1 MKFTM
6 IRRIAALGLI
16 LVLAAGIPIQAS
28 SASTEKVTEDAA
40 STKSLQEAQDEKAQL
55 EKALK
60 EAQST
65 IEDLRDSKG
74 DIESKVTELNQQL
87 IDISAR
93 ITDLENQLTAKS
105 EDIQET
111 KDELAGAKEREAQQY
126 ADMKVRIQFMYENGQ
141 TSYLEALLS
150 SRNISEFLNSADY
163 IAQIQSYD
171 RQKLT
176 EYQDTVESIVNLEA
190 QLEQEYTDLEALKS
204 TVESNKATVA
214 AMMRQKESELADISG
229 DIEDAQSDAD
239 YYAAEIQA
247 QEELIAAIKRAEA
260 EKAAA
265 GVEEHPYTGGAF
277 RWPCPSSTR
286 VTSDYGT
293 RVSPMSGAS
302 SNHKGIDI
310 GASAGADIIAA
321 ADGTVTAAS
330 YSSAAGN
337 YVMIDHGGGLYT
349 VYMHASS
356 LLVSPGQTVSAG
368 DVIAKVGS
376 TGISTGSH
384 LHFRRLFKWKLRQP
398 VELPGR
404 LMEKVHV
411 GIDRNS
417 LSLDRE
423 FLHILLRIAYR
434 NEGNYG
440 RTKRK
445 YAKRHDRK

>member
-1 MKFTM
+1 M
-6 IRRIAALGLI
+6 IRRITALGLI

-28 SASTEKVTEDAA
+28 SASTEKVTEDDA
-40 STKSLQEAQDEKAQL
+40 SPKSLQEAQDEKAQL

-60 EAQST
+60 EAQGT
-65 IEDLRDSKG
+65 IEDLKDSKG

-321 ADGTVTAAS
+321 ADGTVTEAS

-384 LHFRRLFKWKLRQP
+384 LHFG
-398 VELPGR
+398 V
-404 LMEKVHV
+404 
-411 GIDRNS
+411 S
-417 LSLDRE
+417 LNGSYVSPWSYL
-423 FLHILLRIAYR
+423 
-434 NEGNYG
+434 GG
-440 RTKRK
+440 
-445 YAKRHDRK
+445 

>member
-6 IRRIAALGLI
+6 IRRITALGLI

-28 SASTEKVTEDAA
+28 SASTEKGTEDAA
-40 STKSLQEAQDEKAQL
+40 PTKSLQEAQDEKAQL

-384 LHFRRLFKWKLRQP
+384 LHFG
-398 VELPGR
+398 V
-404 LMEKVHV
+404 
-411 GIDRNS
+411 S
-417 LSLDRE
+417 LNGSYVSPWSYL
-423 FLHILLRIAYR
+423 
-434 NEGNYG
+434 GG
-440 RTKRK
+440 
-445 YAKRHDRK
+445 

>member
-384 LHFRRLFKWKLRQP
+384 LHFG
-398 VELPGR
+398 V
-404 LMEKVHV
+404 
-411 GIDRNS
+411 S
-417 LSLDRE
+417 LNGSYVSPWSCL
-423 FLHILLRIAYR
+423 
-434 NEGNYG
+434 GG
-440 RTKRK
+440 
-445 YAKRHDRK
+445 

>member
-1 MKFTM
+1 
-6 IRRIAALGLI
+6 
-16 LVLAAGIPIQAS
+16 
-28 SASTEKVTEDAA
+28 
-40 STKSLQEAQDEKAQL
+40 
-55 EKALK
+55 
-60 EAQST
+60 
-65 IEDLRDSKG
+65 
-74 DIESKVTELNQQL
+74 
-87 IDISAR
+87 
-93 ITDLENQLTAKS
+93 
-105 EDIQET
+105 
-111 KDELAGAKEREAQQY
+111 
-126 ADMKVRIQFMYENGQ
+126 
-141 TSYLEALLS
+141 
-150 SRNISEFLNSADY
+150 
-163 IAQIQSYD
+163 
-171 RQKLT
+171 
-176 EYQDTVESIVNLEA
+176 
-190 QLEQEYTDLEALKS
+190 
-204 TVESNKATVA
+204 
-214 AMMRQKESELADISG
+214 MMRQKESELADISG

-356 LLVSPGQTVSAG
+356 PAGIARTDRVGGRCDRKSRKYRHFNWKPSA
-368 DVIAKVGS
+368 
-376 TGISTGSH
+376 
-384 LHFRRLFKWKLRQP
+384 FRRLFKWKLRQP

-440 RTKRK
+440 RTKEK
-445 YAKRHDRK
+445 ICKTA

>member
-6 IRRIAALGLI
+6 IRRITALGLI

-28 SASTEKVTEDAA
+28 SASTEKVTEDDA

-60 EAQST
+60 EAQGT

-126 ADMKVRIQFMYENGQ
+126 ADMKVRIQFMYENRQ

-384 LHFRRLFKWKLRQP
+384 LHFG
-398 VELPGR
+398 V
-404 LMEKVHV
+404 
-411 GIDRNS
+411 S
-417 LSLDRE
+417 LNGSYVSPWSYL
-423 FLHILLRIAYR
+423 
-434 NEGNYG
+434 GG
-440 RTKRK
+440 
-445 YAKRHDRK
+445 

>member
-6 IRRIAALGLI
+6 IRRITALGLI

-74 DIESKVTELNQQL
+74 DIESKVIELNQQL

-310 GASAGADIIAA
+310 GASSGADIIAA

-384 LHFRRLFKWKLRQP
+384 LHFG
-398 VELPGR
+398 V
-404 LMEKVHV
+404 
-411 GIDRNS
+411 S
-417 LSLDRE
+417 LNGSYVSPWSYL
-423 FLHILLRIAYR
+423 
-434 NEGNYG
+434 GG
-440 RTKRK
+440 
-445 YAKRHDRK
+445 

>member
-6 IRRIAALGLI
+6 IRRITALGLM

-28 SASTEKVTEDAA
+28 SASTEKVTEDDA

-65 IEDLRDSKG
+65 IEDLKDSKG

-384 LHFRRLFKWKLRQP
+384 LHFG
-398 VELPGR
+398 V
-404 LMEKVHV
+404 
-411 GIDRNS
+411 S
-417 LSLDRE
+417 LNGSYVSPWSYL
-423 FLHILLRIAYR
+423 
-434 NEGNYG
+434 GG
-440 RTKRK
+440 
-445 YAKRHDRK
+445 

>member
-384 LHFRRLFKWKLRQP
+384 LHLG
-398 VELPGR
+398 V
-404 LMEKVHV
+404 
-411 GIDRNS
+411 S
-417 LSLDRE
+417 LNGSYVSPWSYL
-423 FLHILLRIAYR
+423 
-434 NEGNYG
+434 GG
-440 RTKRK
+440 
-445 YAKRHDRK
+445 

>member
-6 IRRIAALGLI
+6 IRRITALGLI

-60 EAQST
+60 EAQGT
-65 IEDLRDSKG
+65 IEDLKDSKG

-87 IDISAR
+87 MDISAR

-286 VTSDYGT
+286 VTSNYGT

-384 LHFRRLFKWKLRQP
+384 LHFG
-398 VELPGR
+398 V
-404 LMEKVHV
+404 
-411 GIDRNS
+411 S
-417 LSLDRE
+417 LNGSYVSPWSYL
-423 FLHILLRIAYR
+423 
-434 NEGNYG
+434 GG
-440 RTKRK
+440 
-445 YAKRHDRK
+445 

>member
-6 IRRIAALGLI
+6 IRRITALGLI

-60 EAQST
+60 EAQGT
-65 IEDLRDSKG
+65 IEDLKDSKG

-111 KDELAGAKEREAQQY
+111 KDELAGVKEREAQQY

-384 LHFRRLFKWKLRQP
+384 LHFG
-398 VELPGR
+398 V
-404 LMEKVHV
+404 
-411 GIDRNS
+411 S
-417 LSLDRE
+417 LNGSYVSPWSYL
-423 FLHILLRIAYR
+423 
-434 NEGNYG
+434 GG
-440 RTKRK
+440 
-445 YAKRHDRK
+445 

>member
-6 IRRIAALGLI
+6 IRRITALGQI

-60 EAQST
+60 EAQGT
-65 IEDLRDSKG
+65 IEDLKDSKG

-384 LHFRRLFKWKLRQP
+384 LHFG
-398 VELPGR
+398 V
-404 LMEKVHV
+404 
-411 GIDRNS
+411 S
-417 LSLDRE
+417 LNGSYVSPWSYL
-423 FLHILLRIAYR
+423 
-434 NEGNYG
+434 GG
-440 RTKRK
+440 
-445 YAKRHDRK
+445 

>member
-6 IRRIAALGLI
+6 IRRITALGLI

-74 DIESKVTELNQQL
+74 DIESKVIELNQQL

-384 LHFRRLFKWKLRQP
+384 LHFG
-398 VELPGR
+398 V
-404 LMEKVHV
+404 
-411 GIDRNS
+411 S
-417 LSLDRE
+417 LNGSYVSPWSYL
-423 FLHILLRIAYR
+423 
-434 NEGNYG
+434 GG
-440 RTKRK
+440 
-445 YAKRHDRK
+445 

>member
-229 DIEDAQSDAD
+229 DIEDAQSDAN

-384 LHFRRLFKWKLRQP
+384 LHFG
-398 VELPGR
+398 V
-404 LMEKVHV
+404 
-411 GIDRNS
+411 S
-417 LSLDRE
+417 LNGSYVSPWSYL
-423 FLHILLRIAYR
+423 
-434 NEGNYG
+434 GG
-440 RTKRK
+440 
-445 YAKRHDRK
+445 

>member
-6 IRRIAALGLI
+6 IRRITALGLI

-28 SASTEKVTEDAA
+28 SASTEKVTEDDA

-60 EAQST
+60 EAQGT
-65 IEDLRDSKG
+65 IEDLKDSKG

-93 ITDLENQLTAKS
+93 ITDLENQLTVKS

-384 LHFRRLFKWKLRQP
+384 LHFG
-398 VELPGR
+398 V
-404 LMEKVHV
+404 
-411 GIDRNS
+411 S
-417 LSLDRE
+417 LNGSYVSPWSYL
-423 FLHILLRIAYR
+423 
-434 NEGNYG
+434 GG
-440 RTKRK
+440 
-445 YAKRHDRK
+445 

>member
-6 IRRIAALGLI
+6 IRRITALGLI

-60 EAQST
+60 EAQGT
-65 IEDLRDSKG
+65 IEDLKDSKG

-87 IDISAR
+87 MDISAR

-214 AMMRQKESELADISG
+214 AMMQQKESELADISG

-384 LHFRRLFKWKLRQP
+384 LHFG
-398 VELPGR
+398 V
-404 LMEKVHV
+404 
-411 GIDRNS
+411 S
-417 LSLDRE
+417 LNGSYVSPWSYL
-423 FLHILLRIAYR
+423 
-434 NEGNYG
+434 GG
-440 RTKRK
+440 
-445 YAKRHDRK
+445 

>member
-6 IRRIAALGLI
+6 IRRITALVLI
-16 LVLAAGIPIQAS
+16 LVLAAGISIQAS

-65 IEDLRDSKG
+65 IEDLKDSKG

-265 GVEEHPYTGGAF
+265 GVEEHPYTGGSF

-384 LHFRRLFKWKLRQP
+384 LHFG
-398 VELPGR
+398 V
-404 LMEKVHV
+404 
-411 GIDRNS
+411 S
-417 LSLDRE
+417 LNGSYVSPWSYL
-423 FLHILLRIAYR
+423 
-434 NEGNYG
+434 GG
-440 RTKRK
+440 
-445 YAKRHDRK
+445 

>member
-1 MKFTM
+1 M
-6 IRRIAALGLI
+6 IRRITAFGLI

-28 SASTEKVTEDAA
+28 SASTEKVTEDDA

-60 EAQST
+60 EAQGT
-65 IEDLRDSKG
+65 IEDLKDSKG

-384 LHFRRLFKWKLRQP
+384 LHFG
-398 VELPGR
+398 V
-404 LMEKVHV
+404 
-411 GIDRNS
+411 S
-417 LSLDRE
+417 LNGSYVSPWSYL
-423 FLHILLRIAYR
+423 
-434 NEGNYG
+434 GG
-440 RTKRK
+440 
-445 YAKRHDRK
+445 

>member
-6 IRRIAALGLI
+6 IRRITALGLI

-28 SASTEKVTEDAA
+28 SASTEKVTEDDA

-60 EAQST
+60 EAQGT
-65 IEDLRDSKG
+65 IEDLKDSKG

-93 ITDLENQLTAKS
+93 ITDLENRLTAKS

-384 LHFRRLFKWKLRQP
+384 LHFG
-398 VELPGR
+398 V
-404 LMEKVHV
+404 
-411 GIDRNS
+411 S
-417 LSLDRE
+417 LNGSYVSPWSYL
-423 FLHILLRIAYR
+423 
-434 NEGNYG
+434 GG
-440 RTKRK
+440 
-445 YAKRHDRK
+445 

>member
-6 IRRIAALGLI
+6 IRRITALGLI

-28 SASTEKVTEDAA
+28 SASTEKVTEDDA

-60 EAQST
+60 EAQGT
-65 IEDLRDSKG
+65 IEDLKDSKG

-214 AMMRQKESELADISG
+214 GRYERCAERRRLLCGG
-229 DIEDAQSDAD
+229 D
-239 YYAAEIQA
+239 
-247 QEELIAAIKRAEA
+247 
-260 EKAAA
+260 
-265 GVEEHPYTGGAF
+265 
-277 RWPCPSSTR
+277 
-286 VTSDYGT
+286 
-293 RVSPMSGAS
+293 SGA
-302 SNHKGIDI
+302 GRIDC
-310 GASAGADIIAA
+310 GDQESGS
-321 ADGTVTAAS
+321 GES
-330 YSSAAGN
+330 GSR
-337 YVMIDHGGGLYT
+337 GGGT
-349 VYMHASS
+349 SVYRRSVPVAVPEQH
-356 LLVSPGQTVSAG
+356 TG
-368 DVIAKVGS
+368 DQRLWNESIPDVGS
-376 TGISTGSH
+376 V
-384 LHFRRLFKWKLRQP
+384 
-398 VELPGR
+398 VEP
-404 LMEKVHV
+404 
-411 GIDRNS
+411 
-417 LSLDRE
+417 
-423 FLHILLRIAYR
+423 
-434 NEGNYG
+434 
-440 RTKRK
+440 
-445 YAKRHDRK
+445 

>member
-6 IRRIAALGLI
+6 IRRITALGLI

-28 SASTEKVTEDAA
+28 SASTEKVTEDDA

-60 EAQST
+60 EAQGT
-65 IEDLRDSKG
+65 IEDLKDSKG

-310 GASAGADIIAA
+310 GASSGADIIAA

-384 LHFRRLFKWKLRQP
+384 LHFG
-398 VELPGR
+398 V
-404 LMEKVHV
+404 
-411 GIDRNS
+411 S
-417 LSLDRE
+417 LNGSYVSPWSYL
-423 FLHILLRIAYR
+423 
-434 NEGNYG
+434 GG
-440 RTKRK
+440 
-445 YAKRHDRK
+445 

>member
-6 IRRIAALGLI
+6 IRRITALGLI

-40 STKSLQEAQDEKAQL
+40 PTKSLQEAQDEKAQL

-60 EAQST
+60 EAQGT
-65 IEDLRDSKG
+65 IEDLKDSKG

-87 IDISAR
+87 MDISAR

-384 LHFRRLFKWKLRQP
+384 LHFG
-398 VELPGR
+398 V
-404 LMEKVHV
+404 
-411 GIDRNS
+411 S
-417 LSLDRE
+417 LNGSYVSPWSYL
-423 FLHILLRIAYR
+423 
-434 NEGNYG
+434 GG
-440 RTKRK
+440 
-445 YAKRHDRK
+445 

>member
-6 IRRIAALGLI
+6 IRRITALVLI

-65 IEDLRDSKG
+65 IEDLKDSKG

-265 GVEEHPYTGGAF
+265 GAEEHPYTGGAF

-384 LHFRRLFKWKLRQP
+384 LHFG
-398 VELPGR
+398 V
-404 LMEKVHV
+404 
-411 GIDRNS
+411 S
-417 LSLDRE
+417 LNGSYVSPWSYL
-423 FLHILLRIAYR
+423 
-434 NEGNYG
+434 GG
-440 RTKRK
+440 
-445 YAKRHDRK
+445 

>member
-6 IRRIAALGLI
+6 IRRITALGLI

-28 SASTEKVTEDAA
+28 SASTEKVTEDDA

-60 EAQST
+60 EAQGT
-65 IEDLRDSKG
+65 IEDLKDSKG

-126 ADMKVRIQFMYENGQ
+126 ADMKVRIQFMYENRQ

-384 LHFRRLFKWKLRQP
+384 LHFG
-398 VELPGR
+398 V
-404 LMEKVHV
+404 
-411 GIDRNS
+411 S
-417 LSLDRE
+417 LNGSYVSPWSYL
-423 FLHILLRIAYR
+423 
-434 NEGNYG
+434 GG
-440 RTKRK
+440 
-445 YAKRHDRK
+445 

>member
-1 MKFTM
+1 M
-6 IRRIAALGLI
+6 

-28 SASTEKVTEDAA
+28 SASTEKVTEDDA

-65 IEDLRDSKG
+65 IEDLKDSKG

-384 LHFRRLFKWKLRQP
+384 LHFG
-398 VELPGR
+398 V
-404 LMEKVHV
+404 
-411 GIDRNS
+411 S
-417 LSLDRE
+417 LNGSYVSPWSYL
-423 FLHILLRIAYR
+423 
-434 NEGNYG
+434 GG
-440 RTKRK
+440 
-445 YAKRHDRK
+445 

>member
-1 MKFTM
+1 M

-65 IEDLRDSKG
+65 IEDLKDSKG

-190 QLEQEYTDLEALKS
+190 QLEQGYTDLEALKS

-337 YVMIDHGGGLYT
+337 YMMIDHGGGLYT

-384 LHFRRLFKWKLRQP
+384 LHFG
-398 VELPGR
+398 V
-404 LMEKVHV
+404 
-411 GIDRNS
+411 S
-417 LSLDRE
+417 LNGSYVSPWSYL
-423 FLHILLRIAYR
+423 
-434 NEGNYG
+434 GG
-440 RTKRK
+440 
-445 YAKRHDRK
+445 

>member
-1 MKFTM
+1 M
-6 IRRIAALGLI
+6 IRRIAALVLI

-74 DIESKVTELNQQL
+74 DIESKGTELNQQL

-384 LHFRRLFKWKLRQP
+384 LHFG
-398 VELPGR
+398 V
-404 LMEKVHV
+404 
-411 GIDRNS
+411 S
-417 LSLDRE
+417 LNGSYVSPWSYL
-423 FLHILLRIAYR
+423 
-434 NEGNYG
+434 GG
-440 RTKRK
+440 
-445 YAKRHDRK
+445 

>member
-1 MKFTM
+1 M
-6 IRRIAALGLI
+6 IRRITALGLI

-176 EYQDTVESIVNLEA
+176 EYQETVESIVNLEA

-384 LHFRRLFKWKLRQP
+384 LHFG
-398 VELPGR
+398 V
-404 LMEKVHV
+404 
-411 GIDRNS
+411 S
-417 LSLDRE
+417 LNGSYVSPWSYL
-423 FLHILLRIAYR
+423 
-434 NEGNYG
+434 GG
-440 RTKRK
+440 
-445 YAKRHDRK
+445 

>member
-6 IRRIAALGLI
+6 IRRITALGLI

-28 SASTEKVTEDAA
+28 SASTEKVTEDDA

-60 EAQST
+60 EAQGT
-65 IEDLRDSKG
+65 IEDLKDSKG

-310 GASAGADIIAA
+310 GASAGH
-321 ADGTVTAAS
+321 
-330 YSSAAGN
+330 YR
-337 YVMIDHGGGLYT
+337 GGGWNGNSGILQQCGGQLCDDRPRRRT
-349 VYMHASS
+349 LHRLHARIIPAGIARTDRVGGRCDRKSRKYRHFNRK
-356 LLVSPGQTVSAG
+356 PSA
-368 DVIAKVGS
+368 
-376 TGISTGSH
+376 
-384 LHFRRLFKWKLRQP
+384 FRRLFKWKLRQP

>member
-6 IRRIAALGLI
+6 IRRITALVLI
-16 LVLAAGIPIQAS
+16 LVLAAGISIQAS

-310 GASAGADIIAA
+310 GASSGADIIAA

-384 LHFRRLFKWKLRQP
+384 LHFG
-398 VELPGR
+398 V
-404 LMEKVHV
+404 
-411 GIDRNS
+411 S
-417 LSLDRE
+417 LNGSYVSPWSYL
-423 FLHILLRIAYR
+423 
-434 NEGNYG
+434 GG
-440 RTKRK
+440 
-445 YAKRHDRK
+445 

>member
-6 IRRIAALGLI
+6 IRRITALGLI

-40 STKSLQEAQDEKAQL
+40 YTKSLQEAQDEKAQL

-60 EAQST
+60 EAQGT
-65 IEDLRDSKG
+65 IEDLKDSKG

-87 IDISAR
+87 MDISAR

-384 LHFRRLFKWKLRQP
+384 LHFG
-398 VELPGR
+398 V
-404 LMEKVHV
+404 
-411 GIDRNS
+411 S
-417 LSLDRE
+417 LNGSYVSPWSYL
-423 FLHILLRIAYR
+423 
-434 NEGNYG
+434 GG
-440 RTKRK
+440 
-445 YAKRHDRK
+445 

>member
-6 IRRIAALGLI
+6 IRRITALGLI

-60 EAQST
+60 EAQGT
-65 IEDLRDSKG
+65 IEDLKDSKG

-87 IDISAR
+87 MDISAR

-176 EYQDTVESIVNLEA
+176 EYQDTVESSVNIEA
-190 QLEQEYTDLEALKS
+190 QLEQEYNDLEAHKS
-204 TVESNKATVA
+204 TVESNKSTVA

-368 DVIAKVGS
+368 GVIAKVGS

-384 LHFRRLFKWKLRQP
+384 LHFG
-398 VELPGR
+398 V
-404 LMEKVHV
+404 
-411 GIDRNS
+411 S
-417 LSLDRE
+417 LNGSYVSPWSYL
-423 FLHILLRIAYR
+423 
-434 NEGNYG
+434 GG
-440 RTKRK
+440 
-445 YAKRHDRK
+445 

>member
-6 IRRIAALGLI
+6 IRRITALVLI
-16 LVLAAGIPIQAS
+16 LVLAAGISIQAS

-65 IEDLRDSKG
+65 IEDLKDSKG

-190 QLEQEYTDLEALKS
+190 QLEQDYTDLEALKS

-384 LHFRRLFKWKLRQP
+384 LHFG
-398 VELPGR
+398 V
-404 LMEKVHV
+404 
-411 GIDRNS
+411 S
-417 LSLDRE
+417 LNGSYVSPWSYL
-423 FLHILLRIAYR
+423 
-434 NEGNYG
+434 GG
-440 RTKRK
+440 
-445 YAKRHDRK
+445 

>member
-28 SASTEKVTEDAA
+28 SASTEKVTEDDA

-60 EAQST
+60 EAQGT
-65 IEDLRDSKG
+65 IEDLKDSKG

-247 QEELIAAIKRAEA
+247 QEELIAAIKRVEA

-384 LHFRRLFKWKLRQP
+384 LHFG
-398 VELPGR
+398 V
-404 LMEKVHV
+404 
-411 GIDRNS
+411 S
-417 LSLDRE
+417 LNGSYVSPWSYL
-423 FLHILLRIAYR
+423 
-434 NEGNYG
+434 GG
-440 RTKRK
+440 
-445 YAKRHDRK
+445 

>member
-6 IRRIAALGLI
+6 IRRITALGLI

-40 STKSLQEAQDEKAQL
+40 PTKSLQEAQDEKAQL

-356 LLVSPGQTVSAG
+356 LPVSPGQTVSAG

-384 LHFRRLFKWKLRQP
+384 LHFG
-398 VELPGR
+398 V
-404 LMEKVHV
+404 
-411 GIDRNS
+411 S
-417 LSLDRE
+417 LNGSYVSPWSYL
-423 FLHILLRIAYR
+423 
-434 NEGNYG
+434 GG
-440 RTKRK
+440 
-445 YAKRHDRK
+445 